1 MLREILERAVSQGA
15 SDVHM
20 APGAPPFIRVD
31 GILKPLEGKL
41 SPEDVERAVQEIL
54 PQEDIDRLSKDKE
67 IETSFSIHGLSR
79 FRLSV
84 CFQRGTLSIS
94 IRVLPF
100 KIPKPEELGIP
111 DIAKSLVEK
120 ERGLIVVTGPAGS
133 GKSTT
138 IASLLEYMNMNLRRR
153 IVTIEDPI
161 EYLFENK
168 KCHIIQREIGRDAL
182 SFPRA
187 LRHALRQDP
196 DVIFIGEMREPE
208 TMGIALTAAETGH
221 LVLSTLHTSGAVEA
235 LARIIDAF
243 PPHERDGIRLQLSE
257 VIEGVL
263 FQRLLPKRE
272 GGRVA
277 VFETLVGSK
286 PVRNLVREG
295 KLHQIRSFMEMG
307 RDGMQTFEMALQKL
321 KDLVA

>member
-1 MLREILERAVSQGA
+1 
-15 SDVHM
+15 
-20 APGAPPFIRVD
+20 
-31 GILKPLEGKL
+31 
-41 SPEDVERAVQEIL
+41 
-54 PQEDIDRLSKDKE
+54 
-67 IETSFSIHGLSR
+67 
-79 FRLSV
+79 
-84 CFQRGTLSIS
+84 
-94 IRVLPF
+94 
-100 KIPKPEELGIP
+100 
-111 DIAKSLVEK
+111 
-120 ERGLIVVTGPAGS
+120 
-133 GKSTT
+133 
-138 IASLLEYMNMNLRRR
+138 
-153 IVTIEDPI
+153 
-161 EYLFENK
+161 
-168 KCHIIQREIGRDAL
+168 
-182 SFPRA
+182 
-187 LRHALRQDP
+187 
-196 DVIFIGEMREPE
+196 MREPE